1 MSNKKYSAITPSLKI
16 NEYKVLEEK
25 LVKRITKELFNANRN
40 NDIGDYLK
48 SIGCEDLIV
57 PYNTVYSSNAKIIV
71 IGRSYIKPDIMRA
84 IAKSNGIDPN
94 RLEIYNDY
102 DKLTNFNINFLR
114 NNMNY
119 CDIIFGPAP
128 HSMEY
133 IGSYTSALAMI
144 KQNSAEFPKLNVAND
159 SNKLKI
165 TKNSFERCL
174 LNTQY
179 YLKEVK
185 EYN

>member
-1 MSNKKYSAITPSLKI
+1 MSNKKYSAITPTLKI
-16 NEYKVLEEK
+16 NDFKELEEK
-25 LVKRITKELFNANRN
+25 LIKRIKKELYNANRN
-40 NDIGDYLK
+40 NNIDNYLK
-48 SIGCEDLIV
+48 SIGCEDLV
-57 PYNTVYSSNAKIIV
+57 VSYNTIYSNNAKIIV

-84 IAKSNGIDPN
+84 IAKNNGIDPN

-133 IGSYTSALAMI
+133 IGDYTSALSMI
-144 KQNSAEFPKLNVAND
+144 KQNSTEFPKLNVAND

-165 TKNSFERCL
+165 TKNSFEKCL
-174 LNTQY
+174 LNTQC

-185 EYN
+185 GYN

>member
-1 MSNKKYSAITPSLKI
+1 
-16 NEYKVLEEK
+16 
-25 LVKRITKELFNANRN
+25 
-40 NDIGDYLK
+40 
-48 SIGCEDLIV
+48 
-57 PYNTVYSSNAKIIV
+57 
-71 IGRSYIKPDIMRA
+71 
-84 IAKSNGIDPN
+84 
-94 RLEIYNDY
+94 
-102 DKLTNFNINFLR
+102 
-114 NNMNY
+114 MNY